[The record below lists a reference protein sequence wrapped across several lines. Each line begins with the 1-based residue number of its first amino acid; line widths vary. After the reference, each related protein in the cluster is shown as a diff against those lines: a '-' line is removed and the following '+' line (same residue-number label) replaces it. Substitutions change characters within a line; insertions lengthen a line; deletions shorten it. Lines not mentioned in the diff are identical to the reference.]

1 LRRKAYKGIVQIL
14 CCFIIFA
21 LLQPMT
27 IISAEE
33 LDTPAI
39 GEIELPYETI
49 RKATCALSINSG
61 TATVSSVVNGKNGTT
76 SINIT
81 VYLEKLVGG
90 TWQPYTSWSHSGS
103 TDIDTTD
110 STTVSHGAYRVW
122 MSVSAT
128 GSNGND
134 SFTVDGNTVGY

>member
-1 LRRKAYKGIVQIL
+1 
-14 CCFIIFA
+14 
-21 LLQPMT
+21 MT

-49 RKATCALSINSG
+49 RKATCVLSINSG

-81 VYLEKLVGG
+81 VYLE
-90 TWQPYTSWSHSGS
+90 
-103 TDIDTTD
+103 
-110 STTVSHGAYRVW
+110 
-122 MSVSAT
+122 
-128 GSNGND
+128 
-134 SFTVDGNTVGY
+134 